1 MLFNRDNEA
10 RKFFLY
16 KLYLDEFFLLFLF
29 TCKCDLKYL
38 SLGLPFME
46 LLLSLIRL
54 NELNFV
60 DALNFEKPF
69 NIFFLSVKCMK

>member
-1 MLFNRDNEA
+1 
-10 RKFFLY
+10 
-16 KLYLDEFFLLFLF
+16 
-29 TCKCDLKYL
+29 
-38 SLGLPFME
+38 ME

-69 NIFFLSVKCMK
+69 NIFFLSVKCMKWTAHTFVII